1 MKSVLPLFLLVGVL
15 LDGGS
20 PPPLTVPQPND
31 QYREALSLFFRAAAK
46 LDAGD
51 RTAAADFEKSAV
63 LLEAAGDRF
72 CAWLALWQAG
82 TLEVRQ
88 QHPVEALALHR
99 RSLALLEAIGASQE
113 PFFIESM
120 KYVSAR
126 FGMGNMRLLLDL
138 RPDLARPL
146 LLRLAE
152 ALSRKGVV
160 EALLSSRR
168 LAEAEAELERVDELS
183 EPLGHAFGD
192 EVEILRGHL
201 RWLQGRRGEAREIFR
216 AVLGQKRLRP
226 EREWN
231 VLSSLIQLAVAEG
244 DGKEAMAFYDRAA
257 ALVRLLGRPSEES
270 ALLGLRAEI
279 LAQGGKLPAAEEALI
294 QASALARQSGSLH
307 QQALI
312 ERQLGELAAR
322 MEKTEK
328 SATHFEAAISL
339 FQTTREPWQEART
352 WLGLADLYSR
362 VNSRPSADAA
372 IEKAHELFKQS
383 GSPVAQA
390 ETELLDATVRLQAGL
405 TGVKEV
411 QEKFTA
417 VLGLPELQ
425 DTPRGEEGQKL
436 LRALKNLE
444 SLLENPGGEA
454 VEAGA
459 GRAEAEGGSVVD
471 KHLLSFLSLFQ
482 QGDWAAARKALLAA
496 LAENPSREH
505 EVSLLTMLGI
515 TYAAELKLEDA
526 TTYLARAVAGIEQ
539 GAEGLQREEFLA
551 SFLGRRQDPFTALIM
566 LLALQGRDAEAF
578 NYAERARARAFL
590 LGLGNPRI
598 EPHGGAD
605 PKLVAEAEEQRK
617 QILDLERQ
625 SLSISATDPQSESS
639 ALRQARERLQSL
651 LFRLKVTNANYSSRT
666 KVEPLEL
673 QAVQKE
679 LAPDTTLISY
689 YVSGFQVHAWVVEK
703 ETFHHVMLPFGAQD
717 LRRAVC
723 WADEVGRRAGD
734 RGVRRLDPVCETETA
749 GAEEV
754 YTRLIAPLA
763 THIRHRRLV
772 LVPHDALHYLPFAA
786 LRNPDTGR
794 HLIEDYTLTYIPSAS
809 VLGFLRGKQTP
820 VDGRAL
826 VLGAPEALDPN
837 LKVLPAARREA
848 EAVGDLFGT
857 HPLLGA
863 AATEARLAELSGKVD
878 LLHVAAHGIFEPRN
892 SQFSRIALTPDERH
906 DGNLEVHEILSGL
919 DLSGI
924 NLVVLSACETARGE
938 RISGDEITSLT
949 RAFLSAGSPAVV
961 STLWSVND
969 AATAVLMMEFYRH
982 LLDGAST
989 ADALRQ
995 AQLGLLR
1002 DSAYQDPYYW
1012 AAFSLTGDP
1021 DGKWK

>member
-1 MKSVLPLFLLVGVL
+1 MKSVLPLFLLLGVL
-15 LDGGS
+15 LDGS

-51 RTAAADFEKSAV
+51 RTAGADFERSAA

-82 TLEVRQ
+82 TLEVGQ
-88 QHPVEALALHR
+88 QHPVEALALYR
-99 RSLALLEAIGASQE
+99 RSLVLLKAIEASPE

-126 FGMGNMRLLLDL
+126 FGMANIRLLLDL
-138 RPDLARPL
+138 RPDLARPF

-152 ALSRKGVV
+152 ALSRKGAV

-168 LAEAEAELERVDELS
+168 LGEAEAELARVVELS

-192 EVEILRGHL
+192 EVAVLRGHL
-201 RWLQGRRGEAREIFR
+201 CWQQGRRGEAREIFR
-216 AVLGQKRLRP
+216 AVLEQKRLSP

-231 VLSSLIQLAVAEG
+231 VLSSLIQLAVA
-244 DGKEAMAFYDRAA
+244 DGQGEEAMAFYDRAA

-279 LAQGGKLPAAEEALI
+279 LEQGGKLPAAEEVLI
-294 QASALARQSGSLH
+294 QAIALARQSGSLH
-307 QQALI
+307 QQAMI
-312 ERQLGELAAR
+312 ERQLGELTAR

-328 SATHFEAAISL
+328 AATHFEAAIGL
-339 FQTTREPWQEART
+339 FQTTREPWEEART
-352 WLGLADLYSR
+352 WLGLADLYSQ

-390 ETELLDATVRLQAGL
+390 ETDLLDATVRLKAGR
-405 TGVKEV
+405 TDVKEV

-417 VLGLPELQ
+417 VLSLPELK
-425 DTPRGEEGQKL
+425 DTPRWQEGQEL

-444 SLLENPGGEA
+444 SLLENPRGEA
-454 VEAGA
+454 VAAGA
-459 GRAEAEGGSVVD
+459 DLAEVTGESAIT
-471 KHLLSFLSLFQ
+471 KHLIPALPLFQ
-482 QGDWAAARKALLAA
+482 KGDLAAARPALLAA
-496 LAENPSREH
+496 LAETSNRQD
-505 EVSLLTMLGI
+505 EVSLLTVLGL
-515 TYAAELKLEDA
+515 TYVVELKLQDA
-526 TTYLARAVAGIEQ
+526 TTYFARAVAGIEQ

-551 SFLGRRQDPFTALIM
+551 SFLGSRQDPFTALIEV
-566 LLALQGRDAEAF
+566 LAVQGRDVEAF

-598 EPHGGAD
+598 EPRGGAD

-625 SLSISATDPQSESS
+625 SLSMSATDPKSDSS
-639 ALRQARERLQSL
+639 ALRQARERFQSL
-651 LFRLKVTNANYSSRT
+651 LFRLKVTNANYSSRK

-673 QAVQKE
+673 QSVQEE
-679 LAPDTTLISY
+679 LASDTTLISY
-689 YVSGFQVHAWVVEK
+689 YVSSFQVHAWVVEK
-703 ETFHHVMLPFGAQD
+703 ETFHHVMLPFGPQD

-723 WADEVGRRAGD
+723 WADEVGHRAGD
-734 RGVRRLDPVCETETA
+734 RGVRRIDPACETGTA

-763 THIRHRRLV
+763 AHIRHRRLV
-772 LVPHDALHYLPFAA
+772 LVPHDVLHYLPFAA

-794 HLIEDYTLTYIPSAS
+794 HLIEDYTLTYVPSAS

-837 LKVLPAARREA
+837 LKALPAARREA

-863 AATEARLAELSGKVD
+863 AATEARLEELSGKVD

-892 SQFSRIALTPDERH
+892 SQFSRIALTPDEKH
-906 DGNLEVHEILSGL
+906 DGNLEVHEILSDL

-969 AATAVLMMEFYRH
+969 AATAVLMMDFYRH
-982 LLDGAST
+982 LLAGAST

-995 AQLGLLR
+995 AQLGLLH
-1002 DSAYQDPYYW
+1002 DPAYKDPYYW